1 MTKMARARVA
11 REMAMVMRVAGNE
24 EGEGGKAMAMATRVA
39 GERTAMLMK
48 IAMATKT
55 REVGDEKGIGRGGKS
70 SGDGE
75 EDGDGKQRRQ

>member
-1 MTKMARARVA
+1 MARAI
-11 REMAMVMRVAGNE
+11 AMVMRVAGNK

-48 IAMATKT
+48 SAMATKT
-55 REVGDEKGIGRGGKS
+55 REVSNEKGIGRGGKS

-75 EDGDGKQRRQ
+75 EDGDGKQ